1 MTIPFASADQL
12 YFYMS
17 VSISAEFLKLFL
29 FELEDFSTD
38 FKIDYIL
45 VWQLTAQED
54 GVVIKNI

>member
-1 MTIPFASADQL
+1 M
-12 YFYMS
+12 
-17 VSISAEFLKLFL
+17 